1 MIELFL
7 NYDITHIII
16 TFDETSQTVSGYA
29 VGANR
34 RIQNKRKK
42 QNVQKRLN
50 KTLNWNIIVYFK
62 YLAIEKCYLNFETSA
77 KRLQHLSQKNKTK
90 RLFSLCETIIVAW
103 NGNRFLNELPNLC
116 WKEQVRHTAL
126 WDINSKAF
134 RILPYFGAL
143 LQIMLKMYNAGSH
156 MNVMKS
162 LV

>member
-1 MIELFL
+1 MSLNLFIKSCTYTLRCCDGMIELFL

-90 RLFSLCETIIVAW
+90 KVIL
-103 NGNRFLNELPNLC
+103 
-116 WKEQVRHTAL
+116 AL
-126 WDINSKAF
+126 WNNHRCMKWESFFKWAAKF
-134 RILPYFGAL
+134 V
-143 LQIMLKMYNAGSH
+143 LKRASQAYSVVGY
-156 MNVMKS
+156 
-162 LV
+162 